1 MALFAELRRRNIL
14 KVALLYAVT
23 SWLAVWFV
31 DTIRAR
37 VDLPGWTDIF
47 LYTLLAIGFPVALWF
62 AWTYEFTPAG
72 LKKAVD
78 VDQTQSIVYK
88 TGQKLNAAVAVF
100 LVLGVLAVFGQRL
113 LPTFEFLVPAAP
125 QGDVPL
131 ASTTPGAIRSMT
143 LDNGLEIIV
152 WPQDAGPNIVMYG
165 FVHAGSRN
173 EHAGNTGIAHFLGH
187 LDTAASGGVLDHE
200 LSWTGDYT
208 AYRLVFPRSALEA
221 VFNSEAE
228 RIDGHVSDPAVIS
241 AQRAIVLAER
251 QSDFD
256 NNHFQL
262 LSEQVRAAAFAV
274 HPYRQPPHGWPSDI
288 NAWSAADVAAFH
300 EDYFGP
306 NNRTLVLVGN
316 LVPADAF
323 ELADEILGPIEA
335 REVPAMRVREPEQL
349 GVRRIAL
356 QSSGT
361 ETQLQLAFHTGP
373 VTGPEALPLSLLLQ
387 VLAGDDASRLHRLL
401 VEEQSLAL
409 SVSASLDRG
418 IDPGLMVFSVV
429 LAPDASPADIEALL
443 LQELQRI
450 AVEGVGED
458 ELEVARAAVLD
469 DFEQQSQDIAGK
481 ARMLGV
487 VAVLHGNYEA
497 AFRLPVTAAAV
508 TSDDLAAAAAQTFNV
523 DNMTVGVA
531 HAIVEAGPE

>member
-31 DTIRAR
+31 DTIRAD
-37 VDLPGWTDIF
+37 VDLPGWTDTF
-47 LYTLLAIGFPVALWF
+47 LYTLLAVGFPVALWF

-125 QGDVPL
+125 QGDAPL
-131 ASTTPGAIRSMT
+131 ASTTPGVIRSMT

-165 FVHAGSRN
+165 FVRAGSRN

-187 LDTAASGGVLDHE
+187 LDTAVSGGVLDHE
-200 LSWTGDYT
+200 LTWTGDYT

-221 VFNSEAE
+221 VLNSEAGRIE
-228 RIDGHVSDPAVIS
+228 RVTSDSAVIA

-256 NNHFQL
+256 NNRFQR
-262 LSEQVRAAAFAV
+262 LSEQVRAAAFLA
-274 HPYRQPPHGWPSDI
+274 HPYRQPPHGWTSDI
-288 NAWSAADVAAFH
+288 NSWSASDVAAFH
-300 EDYFGP
+300 ENYFGP

-316 LVPADAF
+316 VVPADAF
-323 ELADEILGPIEA
+323 ELADEILGPIDA
-335 REVPAMRVREPEQL
+335 REAPTMRAREPEQL

-356 QSSGT
+356 KT
-361 ETQLQLAFHTGP
+361 KDAETQWQLAFHTGR
-373 VTGPEALPLSLLLQ
+373 VTGPEALPLSLLLK
-387 VLAGDDASRLHRLL
+387 VLAGEGSSRLHRLL

-409 SVSASLDRG
+409 SVSGSLDLG

-429 LAPDASPADIEALL
+429 LAPDANPADVEAQLL
-443 LQELQRI
+443 TALQRV

-458 ELEVARAAVLD
+458 ELEVARAAVLG
-469 DFEQQSQDIAGK
+469 DFEQRQQDIVGK

-487 VAVLHGNYEA
+487 VAVSHGNYEA
-497 AFRLPVTAAAV
+497 AFRLPVNAAAV
-508 TSDDLAAAAAQTFNV
+508 TSGDLAAAAALAFSV

-531 HAIVEAGPE
+531 HATAGTSPE